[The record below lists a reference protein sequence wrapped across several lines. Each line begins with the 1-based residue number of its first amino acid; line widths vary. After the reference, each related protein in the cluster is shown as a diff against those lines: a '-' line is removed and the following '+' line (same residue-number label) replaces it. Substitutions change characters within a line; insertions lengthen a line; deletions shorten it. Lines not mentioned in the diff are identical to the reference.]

1 MQREPAL
8 SKFGVVRRES
18 TFAPGIMLRRTLEDG
33 WLFSRIG
40 NQGPLLDHKVIPPAV
55 QHFYNLKFKEHSA
68 STKL

>member
-18 TFAPGIMLRRTLEDG
+18 TFAPGIMLRRTLEEG
-33 WLFSRIG
+33 CLRRIG